1 MKAKVVANERLRA
14 QRLARGWS
22 QEDVVR
28 GLVRVGIE
36 VGERQLGVTRNL
48 VSRWEREGTIPRA
61 PYPKLLCL
69 RSRPRPRSW
78 GWSAPI
84 RQPGRPSQSKGTR
97 SRMAGTTWNDGTFFA
112 SQVRR
117 RWEPS
122 CPGRPGPCL
131 TEAWIWMISSQS
143 PPATADS
150 RPRCRLPRSSRRCW
164 RTCVSSR
171 AWLARPGPRPP

>member
-14 QRLARGWS
+14 RRLARGWS

-69 RSRPRPRSW
+69 LFQP
-78 GWSAPI
+78 SAE
-84 RQPGRPSQSKGTR
+84 QLGL
-97 SRMAGTTWNDGTFFA
+97 
-112 SQVRR
+112 VV
-117 RWEPS
+117 
-122 CPGRPGPCL
+122 L
-131 TEAWIWMISSQS
+131 Y
-143 PPATADS
+143 PPATASSTIEGDTLDDGGDDVE
-150 RPRCRLPRSSRRCW
+150 RRDFLRVAGPAEAGALLPCK
-164 RTCVSSR
+164 
-171 AWLARPGPRPP
+171 AWPLPERGPRLDD

>member
-1 MKAKVVANERLRA
+1 MEAKVVANERLRA

-69 RSRPRPRSW
+69 LFQTSAEELGLVGLSRSASTSTTIEGDTFEDGGDDVERRDFLRVAGTAAVNHPARRSRDWNSSPR
-78 GWSAPI
+78 
-84 RQPGRPSQSKGTR
+84 
-97 SRMAGTTWNDGTFFA
+97 AG
-112 SQVRR
+112 
-117 RWEPS
+117 
-122 CPGRPGPCL
+122 
-131 TEAWIWMISSQS
+131 SSQ
-143 PPATADS
+143 
-150 RPRCRLPRSSRRCW
+150 LPK
-164 RTCVSSR
+164 VM
-171 AWLARPGPRPP
+171 GP